1 MLYRDD
7 TCTYHWGR
15 KFYRRG
21 ESRYSC
27 CQGDGTSEG
36 CSVGKFHVTETGNME
51 HQRSGYVRTM
61 VKSPPPD
68 GNYGVYALDC
78 EMCYTT
84 EGPELTR
91 VTVTSSDNATVYETL
106 VKPDNPILDY
116 NTRFSGI
123 SEEDMANVRTTI
135 RDVQAVLLSKF
146 SNKTILIGHSFD
158 SDLRA
163 LKVRHLYN
171 TFVSLLTLLN

>member
-1 MLYRDD
+1 MGMFHITD
-7 TCTYHWGR
+7 TA
-15 KFYRRG
+15 
-21 ESRYSC
+21 
-27 CQGDGTSEG
+27 
-36 CSVGKFHVTETGNME
+36 NE
-51 HQRSGYVRTM
+51 HQRGGFVRTM
-61 VKSPPPD
+61 AKSPPPD

-84 EGPELTR
+84 EGSELTR
-91 VTVTSSDNATVYETL
+91 VTVISTENETVYETL

-123 SEEDMANVRTTI
+123 TEEDMVNVKTTI

-163 LKVRHLYN
+163 LKVVYSFSLY
-171 TFVSLLTLLN
+171 L

>member
-1 MLYRDD
+1 MGKWHVSD
-7 TCTYHWGR
+7 TGSLLNL
-15 KFYRRG
+15 KGF
-21 ESRYSC
+21 
-27 CQGDGTSEG
+27 
-36 CSVGKFHVTETGNME
+36 
-51 HQRSGYVRTM
+51 VRTM
-61 VKSPPPD
+61 AKTPPPD

-91 VTVTSSDNATVYETL
+91 VTVISSDCKTVYETL
-106 VKPDNPILDY
+106 VMPDNPILDH

-123 SEEDMANVRTTI
+123 TEEDLLNVKTTI

-146 SNKTILIGHSFD
+146 SDKTILIGHSFD

-163 LKVRHLYN
+163 LRVN
-171 TFVSLLTLLN
+171 TENSSSNFRFFFFNSPLMCPSSYFR

>member
-1 MLYRDD
+1 MTD
-7 TCTYHWGR
+7 TASLENQKG
-15 KFYRRG
+15 
-21 ESRYSC
+21 
-27 CQGDGTSEG
+27 
-36 CSVGKFHVTETGNME
+36 
-51 HQRSGYVRTM
+51 GYVRTM
-61 VKSPPPD
+61 AKSPAPD

-91 VTVTSSDNATVYETL
+91 VTVTSTDNQTVYETL

-123 SEEDMANVRTTI
+123 SEEDMLNVKTTI

-163 LKVRHLYN
+163 LKVIDTPNPPLKMLIIIYC
-171 TFVSLLTLLN
+171 L

>member
-1 MLYRDD
+1 M
-7 TCTYHWGR
+7 
-15 KFYRRG
+15 
-21 ESRYSC
+21 
-27 CQGDGTSEG
+27 
-36 CSVGKFHVTETGNME
+36 FHVTDTATE
-51 HQRSGYVRTM
+51 HQRGGYVRTM
-61 VKSPPPD
+61 AKTPPPD

-91 VTVTSSDNATVYETL
+91 ITVISSDNQTVYETL

-123 SEEDMANVRTTI
+123 TEEDMANVKTTI

-163 LKVRHLYN
+163 LKVVNSQCLKLSSVFL
-171 TFVSLLTLLN
+171 FVIYRLFMTL